1 MGRLPTY
8 LPTYLSLLKSI
19 LLIISRSSIC
29 AMNLTRVIIVVN
41 QNSADVTHE
50 IARIG
55 LFSVLEVNVGM
66 ICAALPTCGPLF
78 FKDSGRSSGGI
89 FGGDGSGSSSGKMNS
104 FMRRKVAAGLGG
116 GRSGS
121 SLGKEPRVG
130 VFTGET
136 GLSTVDES
144 RYEGEDED
152 EDEDP
157 QRGAE
162 GGQDAVPL
170 RDVGVGAK
178 AVAGHSELGLVR
190 QSERTASNMGNGNE
204 IHIRTDIY
212 VA

>member
-1 MGRLPTY
+1 
-8 LPTYLSLLKSI
+8 
-19 LLIISRSSIC
+19 
-29 AMNLTRVIIVVN
+29 MNLTRVIIVVN

-55 LFSVLEVNVGM
+55 LFSILEVNVGM

-78 FKDSGRSSGGI
+78 FKDSGRSSGGV

-104 FMRRKVAAGLGG
+104 FMRRKVAGLGA
-116 GRSGS
+116 GRSGGS
-121 SLGKEPRVG
+121 FGKEPRVG

-144 RYEGEDED
+144 RYEGEGGDED

-157 QRGAE
+157 KRGAE
-162 GGQDAVPL
+162 GGEDEDAVPL
-170 RDVGVGAK
+170 TDVGGGARAVG
-178 AVAGHSELGLVR
+178 GDSELGLVR
-190 QSERTASNMGNGNE
+190 QSERTASNMGNGNA